1 MPRTRAPEIQVSAV
15 LASAAPPA
23 RPIERAKSPPRVQ
36 VENCM
41 SDVTQLLFREV
52 CCDNSV
58 VSVASPPLPHLS
70 QLTWLACFI
79 QNRSLPNSNV
89 SVTLRLT
96 SIKSRHNLHLSKPV
110 WNIIL
115 RGKGPSCTVYI
126 HVDVGRKCRGGRMA
140 AQSAVWADVLYLL

>member
-1 MPRTRAPEIQVSAV
+1 MRLKYRFRRFWLPPRR
-15 LASAAPPA
+15 LPA
-23 RPIERAKSPPRVQ
+23 RSKGQRVHLESKLKIVCQMSPNCFSAKYVAI
-36 VENCM
+36 
-41 SDVTQLLFREV
+41 
-52 CCDNSV
+52 
-58 VSVASPPLPHLS
+58 ASPPLPHLS